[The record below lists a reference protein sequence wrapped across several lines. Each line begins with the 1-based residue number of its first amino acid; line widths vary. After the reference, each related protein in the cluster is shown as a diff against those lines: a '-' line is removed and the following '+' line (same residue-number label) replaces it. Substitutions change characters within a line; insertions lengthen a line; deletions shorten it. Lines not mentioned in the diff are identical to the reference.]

1 MAPFK
6 ATAGYARMYGAE
18 PGKLMAGICTETQ
31 PVASAGALL
40 AELRARKRGSIVE
53 GVLRTKHQPHE
64 YNEEMANV
72 TVELRG
78 AGSTLSTQTDINGV
92 FRFTGIP
99 SGTFQLAARLPPEF
113 PKLANTPSDTL
124 PSITVTDQACYTKNI
139 YALPNAVVKP

>member
-1 MAPFK
+1 
-6 ATAGYARMYGAE
+6 
-18 PGKLMAGICTETQ
+18 
-31 PVASAGALL
+31 
-40 AELRARKRGSIVE
+40 
-53 GVLRTKHQPHE
+53 
-64 YNEEMANV
+64 MANV